1 MNVQYDYWQKG
12 EEYSFITHYFT
23 QNLNCIF
30 LMFGLL
36 LLSVQEVEKDLQIKS
51 DLLNETMRSVEEF
64 LSDRGDSLS
73 SEERAKLQGALSQ
86 MKEQHSSLTK
96 SIHSSL
102 AQVDTAIVTTQ
113 QQNTQ
118 RVSCP
123 HMYMY
128 IYFFSICQHVFF
140 FFYSLSCFASVQG
153 ESRGADAGDT
163 GKNRHT
169 AQRIVII
176 GRLKEEVTWQHRH

>member
-1 MNVQYDYWQKG
+1 
-12 EEYSFITHYFT
+12 
-23 QNLNCIF
+23 
-30 LMFGLL
+30 MFGVL

-140 FFYSLSCFASVQG
+140 FFTHCHVLLLSKAKAEEQMQETQERIDTLLRELSSLDDSKRRSLCNTVT
-153 ESRGADAGDT
+153 DT
-163 GKNRHT
+163 PSSGPQENALNSHSDMLQVRFLN
-169 AQRIVII
+169 QC
-176 GRLKEEVTWQHRH
+176 